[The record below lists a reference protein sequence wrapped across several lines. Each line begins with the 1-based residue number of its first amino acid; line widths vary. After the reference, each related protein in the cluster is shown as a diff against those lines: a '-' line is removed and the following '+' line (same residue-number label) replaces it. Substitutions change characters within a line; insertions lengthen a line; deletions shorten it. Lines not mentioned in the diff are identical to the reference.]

1 MSPSAFSFRHI
12 SLVPWSLLVRLIS
25 SLVGVRDFTVGS
37 DGLPLAEN
45 IVWTEQASPHVL
57 RATQIQ
63 SSVSPSHQTVQLS
76 RLSGA
81 AVWKTDELHVLW
93 PASTGANNL
102 VTDIRSG
109 ATEFNAIVLPLDA
122 AFETRLDA
130 ARRFWRALDCRPS
143 GPVYGAL
150 PKQTKT
156 RHTLNLR
163 AHDARRAGA
172 TYREIAE
179 VLLSRESIAPRDWR
193 DHHLRHK
200 VRAILRRADR
210 LVDGGYRDLL
220 FYPHSRSRKSDR

>member
-1 MSPSAFSFRHI
+1 M
-12 SLVPWSLLVRLIS
+12 VRPTS
-25 SLVGVRDFTVGS
+25 SLVGARDFTVTG

-45 IVWTEQASPHVL
+45 IVWTEQASPRVL
-57 RATQIQ
+57 RTTQIRSPV
-63 SSVSPSHQTVQLS
+63 SSSHQTVQLS
-76 RLSGA
+76 RPGSA
-81 AVWKTDELHVLW
+81 AVWKADERHILW
-93 PASTGANNL
+93 PASTGTNNL
-102 VTDIRSG
+102 VTDPGSG
-109 ATEFNAIVLPLDA
+109 ATEFDAIVLPLDA

-130 ARRFWRALDCRPS
+130 ARRFWRALNGRRS

-163 AHDARRAGA
+163 AYDARSAGA

-179 VLLSRESIAPRDWR
+179 ALLSRESIAPRDWR

-200 VRAILRRADR
+200 VRAILRRVDR
-210 LVDGGYRDLL
+210 LVAGGYRDLL

>member
-1 MSPSAFSFRHI
+1 M
-12 SLVPWSLLVRLIS
+12 
-25 SLVGVRDFTVGS
+25 
-37 DGLPLAEN
+37 
-45 IVWTEQASPHVL
+45 L
-57 RATQIQ
+57 RATQIR

-76 RLSGA
+76 RVSSA
-81 AVWKTDELHVLW
+81 AVWKADELHILW
-93 PASTGANNL
+93 SASTGTNSL

-130 ARRFWRALDCRPS
+130 ARRFWRALNGRPS
-143 GPVYGAL
+143 GSAYGAL
-150 PKQTKT
+150 PKQAKT

-179 VLLSRESIAPRDWR
+179 VLLSRESIAARDWR

-210 LVDGGYRDLL
+210 LVAGCYRDLL
-220 FYPHSRSRKSDR
+220 FYPHSRGRRSDG

>member
-1 MSPSAFSFRHI
+1 MN
-12 SLVPWSLLVRLIS
+12 LLVRPTS
-25 SLVGVRDFTVGS
+25 SLVGARDFIVTG
-37 DGLPLAEN
+37 DGLPLAGN
-45 IVWTEQASPHVL
+45 IVWTEQASPRVL
-57 RATQIQ
+57 RATQMR

-76 RLSGA
+76 RLSSS
-81 AVWKTDELHVLW
+81 AVWKADELHILW
-93 PASTGANNL
+93 PASTGTSNL
-102 VTDIRSG
+102 VTDISSR

-130 ARRFWRALDCRPS
+130 ARQFWRALDRRLS
-143 GPVYGAL
+143 SPVYGAL
-150 PKQTKT
+150 PMQTKT
-156 RHTLNLR
+156 RHSLNLR

-200 VRAILRRADR
+200 VRAILRRADH
-210 LVDGGYRDLL
+210 LVNGGYRDLL

>member
-1 MSPSAFSFRHI
+1 LGRPT
-12 SLVPWSLLVRLIS
+12 S
-25 SLVGVRDFTVGS
+25 SLDGARDFTVSG
-37 DGLPLAEN
+37 DGLPLAGN
-45 IVWTEQASPHVL
+45 IVWTEQASPRVL
-57 RATQIQ
+57 RATQIRSPV
-63 SSVSPSHQTVQLS
+63 SSSHHTVQLS
-76 RLSGA
+76 RLSSA
-81 AVWKTDELHVLW
+81 AVWKADEIQILW
-93 PASTGANNL
+93 PASTGTNNL

-130 ARRFWRALDCRPS
+130 AHRFWRALNGQPL
-143 GPVYGAL
+143 GPTYGAL

-172 TYREIAE
+172 AYREIAE
-179 VLLSRESIAPRDWR
+179 ALLSRDSITPRDWR

-210 LVDGGYRDLL
+210 LVAGGYRDLL
-220 FYPHSRSRKSDR
+220 FYPHSRSRKPDR